1 MFHAGKARFARII
14 HYICNEKQKD
24 PPDMP
29 LPRRK
34 RLDPRN
40 AQNEFVQLTVRVQ
53 PADADFLLDG
63 FTFANQAATFYL
75 HAMRLLLS
83 DALCELQGFFSPQ
96 EWEFL
101 ALTLKGI
108 EGWDEYKDVGI
119 MLSKS
124 DLCRVL
130 LQARH
135 LPARATLCEV
145 IPSELVR
152 RIRENLSPLHVWAIR
167 KRVRDY
173 WRTPE
178 ADMSVWAR
186 F

>member
-1 MFHAGKARFARII
+1 MLTFCYLYAEKRII
-14 HYICNEKQKD
+14 
-24 PPDMP
+24 MP
-29 LPRRK
+29 VRKKK
-34 RLDPRN
+34 RLDPTSTN
-40 AQNEFVQLTVRVQ
+40 HDFVQLVVRMQ
-53 PADADFLLDG
+53 PADTDFLFDG
-63 FTFANQAATFYL
+63 FQYATPAVTFYIK
-75 HAMRLLLS
+75 AMRLLLS

-101 ALTLKGI
+101 ALALKGI
-108 EGWDEYKDVGI
+108 EGWDDSKDPATL
-119 MLSKS
+119 LSKS

-135 LPARATLCEV
+135 LPARATLCDV

-173 WRTPE
+173 WRTSE

>member
-1 MFHAGKARFARII
+1 MLTFYYLYAEKHII
-14 HYICNEKQKD
+14 
-24 PPDMP
+24 MP
-29 LPRRK
+29 VRKKK
-34 RLDPRN
+34 RLDPTSTDHD
-40 AQNEFVQLTVRVQ
+40 FVQLVVRMQ
-53 PADADFLLDG
+53 PADTDFLFDG
-63 FTFANQAATFYL
+63 FQYATPAVTFYIK
-75 HAMRLLLS
+75 AMRLLLS
-83 DALCELQGFFSPQ
+83 DALCELQGFFSPE

-101 ALTLKGI
+101 ALALKGI
-108 EGWDEYKDVGI
+108 EGWDDSKDPATL
-119 MLSKS
+119 LSKS

>member
-1 MFHAGKARFARII
+1 MLTFFYLYTEKHII
-14 HYICNEKQKD
+14 
-24 PPDMP
+24 MP
-29 LPRRK
+29 VRKKK
-34 RLDPRN
+34 RLDPTSTDHD
-40 AQNEFVQLTVRVQ
+40 FVQLVVRMQ
-53 PADADFLLDG
+53 PADTDFLFDG
-63 FTFANQAATFYL
+63 FQYATPAVTFYIK
-75 HAMRLLLS
+75 AMRLLLS
-83 DALCELQGFFSPQ
+83 DALCELQGFFSPE
-96 EWEFL
+96 EWKFMAL
-101 ALTLKGI
+101 ALKGI
-108 EGWDEYKDVGI
+108 EGWDDSKDPATL
-119 MLSKS
+119 LSKS